1 MIEFNT
7 LNDAL
12 AARRN
17 STRVI
22 DFIEDSQDE
31 RNLPVGNLWD
41 RALGLLRH
49 FQAGGAKP
57 GSEMLLLVESNQ
69 QFIDT
74 FWACM
79 LGGIVVV
86 PVAPGTNDEHRKK
99 FFRILN
105 QLGNPF
111 LCTDS
116 RIFSRY
122 ASFAPAND
130 LINEIKQ
137 LKQHTVLLD
146 RIDDINRPG
155 VLHAS
160 APDDIAFIQYSSG
173 STSEPK
179 GVMLTHRNLLTNIRA
194 IARGIKL
201 TSQDIG
207 LSWMPLTHDMGL
219 IGFHLTLVIADVT
232 HSLMPTALFVR
243 RPQLWLTKATEKRA
257 TLLCSPNFGY
267 KHFLKTFAPEKA
279 AQLDLSSVRLLF
291 NGAEPIST
299 TLCDEFLAALAPS
312 GLKSTVMFPVYG
324 LAEASLAVAFP
335 EPETPYRTIAAQR
348 GALNVGNRVTIVD
361 ANADDGIV
369 FACVGQAIENCAIR
383 VADDHGQEV
392 AHGTI
397 GHILIRG
404 DNVTHGYY
412 KNPDATHAAI
422 ADDGWLDT
430 GDLGFI
436 SAAGLVITG
445 RWKEIL
451 FVNGQNYYPQD
462 IEVTLDQHAGIELG
476 KAAACG
482 VRPEQAESD
491 EVLVFVLHRNDLS
504 NFAPIVKTI
513 RKCVNEHIGIVVS
526 HVIPIHKIPKTT
538 SGKIQRYLLA
548 QQYQNG
554 EFSQIISQ
562 LHVLASQDTPAES
575 ENQNE
580 IERALKEICDALIAG
595 KAVGLHDNIFELG
608 TSSLTLAQI
617 HQRIET
623 IYPGKLQVT
632 DFFDYPTI
640 AELAKYLKKQL
651 TVQA

>member
-22 DFIEDSQDE
+22 DFIEGEHDE
-31 RNLPVGNLWD
+31 RRLPVSNLWG
-41 RALGLLRH
+41 RALGLLQH
-49 FQAGGAKP
+49 FQACGAKP

-69 QFIDT
+69 QFIDA
-74 FWACM
+74 FWACV

-86 PVAPGTNDEHRKK
+86 PVAPGANDEHRKK

-105 QLGNPF
+105 QLSDPF

-116 RIFSRY
+116 RVFSRY
-122 ASFAPAND
+122 ASSAPAND
-130 LINEIKQ
+130 PINGIEK
-137 LKQHTVLLD
+137 LKQRTVLLD
-146 RIDDINRPG
+146 RIDDISRPG
-155 VLHAS
+155 SLHAPM
-160 APDDIAFIQYSSG
+160 PDDVAFIQYSSG

-194 IARGIKL
+194 IARGIQL
-201 TSQDIG
+201 TSQDVG

-219 IGFHLTLVIADVT
+219 IGFHLTLLVADAT
-232 HSLMPTALFVR
+232 HGLMPTTLFVR
-243 RPQLWLTKATEKRA
+243 RPQLWLAKATEKRA

-267 KHFLKTFAPEKA
+267 KHFLKTFTPEKA
-279 AQLDLSSVRLLF
+279 THLDLSSVRLLF

-312 GLKSTVMFPVYG
+312 DLKSTVMFPVYG

-335 EPETPYRTIAAQR
+335 EPETSYRTITVQR
-348 GALNVGNRVTIVD
+348 GALNVGTRATVVD
-361 ANADDGIV
+361 AGTSDGIV
-369 FACVGQAIENCAIR
+369 FACVGQAIENCTIR
-383 VADDHGQEV
+383 IADDHGQEV
-392 AHGTI
+392 AQGTI
-397 GHILIRG
+397 GRILIRG
-404 DNVTHGYY
+404 DNVTRGYY
-412 KNPDATHAAI
+412 KNPEATHAAI

-430 GDLGFI
+430 GDLGFV
-436 SAAGLVITG
+436 STAGLVITG
-445 RWKEIL
+445 RRKEIL

-482 VRPEQAESD
+482 VRPEHAEAD
-491 EVLVFVLHRNDLS
+491 EVLVFVLHRGDLNS
-504 NFAPIVKTI
+504 FVSIIKTV

-538 SGKIQRYLLA
+538 SGKIQRYLMA

-554 EFSQIISQ
+554 EFNQIIGQ
-562 LHVLASQDTPAES
+562 LQTLASQDSPAES
-575 ENQNE
+575 ENQSE
-580 IERALKEICDALIAG
+580 IEHVLKEICDVLIAG
-595 KAVGLHDNIFELG
+595 KSVGLHDNIFELG

-640 AELAKYLKKQL
+640 AELAGYLKKQL
-651 TVQA
+651 ATQA

>member
-1 MIEFNT
+1 MTEFNA

-12 AARRN
+12 AARRD

-22 DFIEDSQDE
+22 DFIEGGHDE
-31 RNLPVGNLWD
+31 RRLPIKDLWS

-49 FQAGGAKP
+49 FQACGARP

-69 QFIDT
+69 QFIDA
-74 FWACM
+74 FWAGV
-79 LGGIVVV
+79 LGGIAVV
-86 PVAPGTNDEHRKK
+86 PVAPGANDEHRKK
-99 FFRILN
+99 FFRILR
-105 QLGNPF
+105 QLADPF

-116 RIFSRY
+116 RVFSRY
-122 ASFAPAND
+122 AGFAPAND
-130 LINEIKQ
+130 LADEIER
-137 LKQHTVLLD
+137 LKPRTVLLD
-146 RIDDINRPG
+146 RVDDISRPG
-155 VLHAS
+155 SPHTPT
-160 APDDIAFIQYSSG
+160 PDDIAFIQYSSG

-179 GVMLTHRNLLTNIRA
+179 GVVLTHRNLLTNIRA

-201 TSQDIG
+201 TSQDVG

-219 IGFHLTLVIADVT
+219 IGFHLTLVTADVT
-232 HSLMPTALFVR
+232 HGLMPTALFVR
-243 RPQLWLTKATEKRA
+243 RPQLWLVKAAEKHA

-267 KHFLKTFAPEKA
+267 KHFLKTFDPERA
-279 AQLDLSSVRLLF
+279 AQLNLSSVRLLF

-299 TLCDEFLAALAPS
+299 TLCEEFLAALAPS

-324 LAEASLAVAFP
+324 LAEASLAVSFP
-335 EPETPYRTIAAQR
+335 EPETPYRTIAVRRAT
-348 GALNVGNRVTIVD
+348 LNVGTRVAITD
-361 ANADDGIV
+361 AGADDGIV
-369 FACVGQAIENCAIR
+369 FACVGRAIENCTIR
-383 VADDHGQEV
+383 IADDNGQEI
-392 AHGTI
+392 ADGTI
-397 GHILIRG
+397 GRILIRG
-404 DNVTHGYY
+404 GNVTRGYY
-412 KNPDATHAAI
+412 KNPEATRAAI
-422 ADDGWLDT
+422 SDNGWLDT

-436 SAAGLVITG
+436 SAVGLVITG

-476 KAAACG
+476 KTAACG
-482 VRPEQAESD
+482 VRPEQAETD
-491 EVLVFVLHRNDLS
+491 EVLVFVLHRGDAGS
-504 NFAPIVKTI
+504 FVSIIKTV

-554 EFSQIISQ
+554 EFNQIIGQ
-562 LHVLASQDTPAES
+562 LHALASQDTPAES
-575 ENQNE
+575 EDQNE

-640 AELAKYLKKQL
+640 SELAGYLKKQL
-651 TVQA
+651 TAHA

>member
-12 AARRN
+12 AARRH
-17 STRVI
+17 STHVI
-22 DFIEDSQDE
+22 EFIEGEQDE
-31 RNLPVGNLWD
+31 RRLPIGNLWN
-41 RALGLLRH
+41 RALGLLQH
-49 FQAGGAKP
+49 FQASGAKP
-57 GSEMLLLVESNQ
+57 SSEMLLLVENNQ
-69 QFIDT
+69 QFIDS

-79 LGGIVVV
+79 LGGIMVV
-86 PVAPGTNDEHRKK
+86 PVAPGANDEHRKK

-105 QLGNPF
+105 QLNDPF

-116 RIFSRY
+116 RVFSRY
-122 ASFAPAND
+122 ASFVPAND
-130 LINEIKQ
+130 LINGIKQ
-137 LKQHTVLLD
+137 LKERTVLLD
-146 RIDDINRPG
+146 RIDDISRPG
-155 VLHAS
+155 SLHTP
-160 APDDIAFIQYSSG
+160 APDDIAFIQFSSG
-173 STSEPK
+173 STSDPK

-194 IARGIKL
+194 IAHGIKL
-201 TSQDIG
+201 TSQDVG
-207 LSWMPLTHDMGL
+207 LSWMPLTHDLGL
-219 IGFHLTLVIADVT
+219 IGFHLTPVIADVT
-232 HSLMPTALFVR
+232 HCLMPTALFVR
-243 RPQLWLTKATEKRA
+243 RPQLWLVKATQKHA

-267 KHFLKTFAPEKA
+267 KHFLKTFTPEKA

-291 NGAEPIST
+291 NGAEQIST
-299 TLCDEFLAALAPS
+299 TLCEAFLEALAPN
-312 GLKSTVMFPVYG
+312 GLKSTAMFPVYG

-335 EPETPYRTIAAQR
+335 EPETRYRRIAVQR
-348 GALNVGNRVTIVD
+348 GGLNVGARVTIVD
-361 ANADDGIV
+361 AGAGDVIV
-369 FACVGQAIENCAIR
+369 FACVGQAIKNCAIR
-383 VADDHGQEV
+383 IADDRGQEV
-392 AHGTI
+392 GHGTI

-412 KNPDATHAAI
+412 KNPAATHTSI
-422 ADDGWLDT
+422 SGDGWLDT

-445 RWKEIL
+445 RWKDIL

-462 IEVTLDQHAGIELG
+462 IEVALDQHVNIELG
-476 KAAACG
+476 KAAVYG
-482 VRPEQAESD
+482 VRPEHAETD
-491 EVLVFVLHRNDLS
+491 EVLVFVLHRGDLGS
-504 NFAPIVKTI
+504 FVPIVKAV

-554 EFSQIISQ
+554 EFHQAIDQLRTLESQT
-562 LHVLASQDTPAES
+562 VPARS
-575 ENQNE
+575 EIQNE
-580 IERALKEICDALIAG
+580 IERTLKEICDTLIAG
-595 KAVGLHDNIFELG
+595 KTVELHDNIFELG

-640 AELAKYLKKQL
+640 ADLASYLKKQL
-651 TVQA
+651 TAQE